1 MCIVLDY
8 ASGGELFE
16 FVADKRAIASEADI
30 QFIFAQ
36 IVDGTVSGT
45 GIHAKNANLSDVLT
59 GSCLVVL
66 DGLIFSSL
74 FIISRALFARE

>member
-36 IVDGTVSGT
+36 IVDGTVIGNGRNKKQKKT
-45 GIHAKNANLSDVLT
+45 AVFNCCALT
-59 GSCLVVL
+59 GVWSWS
-66 DGLIFSSL
+66 F
-74 FIISRALFARE
+74 